1 MWTVKLYGRD
11 FRRFIYF
18 SKKSVF
24 LDKKAKKLFAIVKII
39 SKHFSIALLTL
50 TFGDLMNRKE
60 LVEAILKSKE
70 LSHLT
75 KKDADAF
82 INNMLDTIKKSVK
95 KGDDVSL
102 VGFGTFTKV
111 KRAARTGV
119 NPATGEKIKIKAK
132 TLPKFRPGKAWK
144 EMF

>member
-1 MWTVKLYGRD
+1 
-11 FRRFIYF
+11 
-18 SKKSVF
+18 
-24 LDKKAKKLFAIVKII
+24 
-39 SKHFSIALLTL
+39 
-50 TFGDLMNRKE
+50 MNRKE
-60 LVEAILKSKE
+60 LLETILKNKE
-70 LSHLT
+70 LAHLT
-75 KKDADAF
+75 KKDADLF
-82 INNMLDTIKKSVK
+82 INNMLETIKKTVR

-132 TLPKFRPGKAWK
+132 ILPKFRPGKAWK

>member
-1 MWTVKLYGRD
+1 
-11 FRRFIYF
+11 
-18 SKKSVF
+18 
-24 LDKKAKKLFAIVKII
+24 
-39 SKHFSIALLTL
+39 
-50 TFGDLMNRKE
+50 MNRKE
-60 LVEAILKSKE
+60 LVEAILKDKN
-70 LSHLT
+70 LAHHT
-75 KKDADAF
+75 KKDADYF
-82 INNMLDTIKKSVK
+82 VSTFLDTVKKAVK

-111 KRAARTGV
+111 RRAARVGV

>member
-1 MWTVKLYGRD
+1 
-11 FRRFIYF
+11 
-18 SKKSVF
+18 
-24 LDKKAKKLFAIVKII
+24 
-39 SKHFSIALLTL
+39 
-50 TFGDLMNRKE
+50 MNKKE
-60 LVEAILKSKE
+60 LVESVLKQKE

-75 KKDADAF
+75 KKDVDAL
-82 INNMLDTIKKSVK
+82 ISSTLDVIKKTVR

-111 KRAARTGV
+111 RRAARAGV

-144 EMF
+144 ELF

>member
-1 MWTVKLYGRD
+1 
-11 FRRFIYF
+11 
-18 SKKSVF
+18 
-24 LDKKAKKLFAIVKII
+24 
-39 SKHFSIALLTL
+39 
-50 TFGDLMNRKE
+50 MNRKE
-60 LVEAILKSKE
+60 LLETILKNKE

-75 KKDADAF
+75 KKDADLF
-82 INNMLDTIKKSVK
+82 INNMLETIKKTVR

-132 TLPKFRPGKAWK
+132 VLPKFRPGKAWK